1 MSWNTKITKLLNID
15 YPIIQ
20 GAMAYISDGVL
31 AAAMSHAGCA
41 GVIGSGGFTPD
52 EVQSHIRR
60 FKDIAGSQKVYGV
73 NLMLQDDNKDD
84 IAQIICDEKVPFVT
98 IGAGNP
104 IPWFEP
110 FHQKGI
116 KCIPVVPNVKLAQ
129 RVQAH
134 GADALVVEGMEAGGH
149 DGKLTLMAL
158 LENVLPVLP
167 TDGVSP
173 HRFLWAHPESRWVH
187 VSSWLKNAVSTR
199 KRRMLSWQ
207 QRIRILLLQDLP
219 PATV

>member
-84 IAQIICDEKVPFVT
+84 IAQIIAMRKSLLSP
-98 IGAGNP
+98 
-104 IPWFEP
+104 
-110 FHQKGI
+110 
-116 KCIPVVPNVKLAQ
+116 LAQ
-129 RVQAH
+129 
-134 GADALVVEGMEAGGH
+134 E
-149 DGKLTLMAL
+149 TLSPGL
-158 LENVLPVLP
+158 NRFTKKESNV
-167 TDGVSP
+167 
-173 HRFLWAHPESRWVH
+173 FLSFP
-187 VSSWLKNAVSTR
+187 
-199 KRRMLSWQ
+199 M
-207 QRIRILLLQDLP
+207 
-219 PATV
+219 

>member
-84 IAQIICDEKVPFVT
+84 IYA
-98 IGAGNP
+98 A
-104 IPWFEP
+104 
-110 FHQKGI
+110 
-116 KCIPVVPNVKLAQ
+116 
-129 RVQAH
+129 R
-134 GADALVVEGMEAGGH
+134 
-149 DGKLTLMAL
+149 
-158 LENVLPVLP
+158 
-167 TDGVSP
+167 
-173 HRFLWAHPESRWVH
+173 
-187 VSSWLKNAVSTR
+187 R
-199 KRRMLSWQ
+199 K
-207 QRIRILLLQDLP
+207 
-219 PATV
+219 

>member
-104 IPWFEP
+104 IPW
-110 FHQKGI
+110 KTD
-116 KCIPVVPNVKLAQ
+116 
-129 RVQAH
+129 AH
-134 GADALVVEGMEAGGH
+134 GAFRERSAGYRNSC
-149 DGKLTLMAL
+149 DC
-158 LENVLPVLP
+158 
-167 TDGVSP
+167 
-173 HRFLWAHPESRWVH
+173 
-187 VSSWLKNAVSTR
+187 
-199 KRRMLSWQ
+199 RRRYCRRTGYRRIASYG
-207 QRIRILLLQDLP
+207 RIRSPDGYTFPLG
-219 PATV
+219 

>member
-84 IAQIICDEKVPFVT
+84 IAQIICDEKVPLS
-98 IGAGNP
+98 P
-104 IPWFEP
+104 
-110 FHQKGI
+110 
-116 KCIPVVPNVKLAQ
+116 LAQ
-129 RVQAH
+129 
-134 GADALVVEGMEAGGH
+134 E
-149 DGKLTLMAL
+149 TLSL
-158 LENVLPVLP
+158 GLNRFTKKESNV
-167 TDGVSP
+167 
-173 HRFLWAHPESRWVH
+173 FLSFP
-187 VSSWLKNAVSTR
+187 
-199 KRRMLSWQ
+199 M
-207 QRIRILLLQDLP
+207 
-219 PATV
+219 

>member
-84 IAQIICDEKVPFVT
+84 IAQIICDEKSLLSL
-98 IGAGNP
+98 
-104 IPWFEP
+104 
-110 FHQKGI
+110 
-116 KCIPVVPNVKLAQ
+116 LAQ
-129 RVQAH
+129 VILSPGLNRSTKK
-134 GADALVVEGMEAGGH
+134 ES
-149 DGKLTLMAL
+149 
-158 LENVLPVLP
+158 NVFPSFP
-167 TDGVSP
+167 
-173 HRFLWAHPESRWVH
+173 
-187 VSSWLKNAVSTR
+187 
-199 KRRMLSWQ
+199 M
-207 QRIRILLLQDLP
+207 
-219 PATV
+219 